1 MKAFYHIF
9 IIILF
14 FVACGQVQ
22 RNDKKRIAVLL
33 ADREAPL
40 GWIYLRIFEDK
51 SFEFESR
58 GLERQGEFFSG
69 TIELITDTIIFN
81 YKDSI
86 PKAGTKAVI
95 GNDRISFIDGEYP
108 ESIEIKLNELTE

>member
-1 MKAFYHIF
+1 MKSLYLIF
-9 IIILF
+9 IIIVLF
-14 FVACGQVQ
+14 FACGPVQ
-22 RNDKKRIAVLL
+22 RNAEDKIAVLL

-40 GWIYLRIFEDK
+40 GWVYLRVFEDK

-58 GLERQGEFFSG
+58 GLERQGEIFSG

-86 PKAGTKAVI
+86 PQAGTKAVI
-95 GNDRISFIDGEYP
+95 GNGRISFIDGEYP
-108 ESIEIKLNELTE
+108 ESVEIKLNELTE